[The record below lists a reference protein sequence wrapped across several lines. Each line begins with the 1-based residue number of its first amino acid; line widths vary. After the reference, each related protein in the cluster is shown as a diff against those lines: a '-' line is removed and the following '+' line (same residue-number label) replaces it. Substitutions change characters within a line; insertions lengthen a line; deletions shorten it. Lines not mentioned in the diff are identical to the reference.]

1 MKVKAT
7 YRLDKE
13 LVDIIT
19 STSAI
24 EGRTHTWYV
33 TTALKQYFN
42 KPTGIVSVSEKKPAP
57 KGSMAALKAL
67 ASIVD
72 DTADKVID
80 YLNMQAGTQYRCG
93 GANQKLINA
102 RLKEFTKQDMF
113 EVISKKCDEWKGTE
127 MARYLRP
134 STLFNATKFEEY
146 LNQKIIEG
154 NTNGTN
160 RYSKPR
166 KETALESMA
175 REQKAMDAKR
185 EALRNNEPVLGED
198 DSIISTQVYSG

>member
-1 MKVKAT
+1 MINVLHVVQCNTYTHSRGYRMAT
-7 YRLDKE
+7 ELKTFRFDVDVLQRIRDICKRRGDLSYHINEALRQYIDKPSDLE
-13 LVDIIT
+13 L
-19 STSAI
+19 
-24 EGRTHTWYV
+24 
-33 TTALKQYFN
+33 
-42 KPTGIVSVSEKKPAP
+42 VSEKKPAP

-93 GANQKLINA
+93 GANQKIINA
-102 RLKEFTKQDMF
+102 RLKEFTKQDML

-146 LNQKIIEG
+146 LNQDLS
-154 NTNGTN
+154 
-160 RYSKPR
+160 SKP
-166 KETALESMA
+166 KQLI
-175 REQKAMDAKR
+175 QH
-185 EALRNNEPVLGED
+185 
-198 DSIISTQVYSG
+198 DSTRTRDQVIANQLTNTDWAG

>member
-1 MKVKAT
+1 MAT
-7 YRLDKE
+7 ELKTFRFDVDVLQRTRDICKRRGDLSYHINEALRQYIDKPNELD
-13 LVDIIT
+13 L
-19 STSAI
+19 
-24 EGRTHTWYV
+24 
-33 TTALKQYFN
+33 
-42 KPTGIVSVSEKKPAP
+42 VSEKKPAP

-102 RLKEFTKQDMF
+102 RLKEFTKQDML

-146 LNQKIIEG
+146 LNQDLSNKPKQLIKHDSTRTRDQVISNQLT
-154 NTNGTN
+154 NTDW
-160 RYSKPR
+160 
-166 KETALESMA
+166 A
-175 REQKAMDAKR
+175 D
-185 EALRNNEPVLGED
+185 
-198 DSIISTQVYSG
+198 